1 MIALLLPLRE
11 RSLTEDDHLRLIINE
26 RTSQILIELAITR
39 LAAAVFRVIH
49 AIPTTTI
56 IRPLLLRITLTGL
69 LLPDPPYPL
78 HRQRFDLAIPPAAQ
92 VLPILTI
99 SGGQASCTLILNL
112 PPLVPVILVRLLVGI
127 VIAAAFLLL
136 LPITLLSA
144 VPLSLDNL
152 EILNQRQ
159 ITNRLAGAVLLIHID
174 IDNELILLFLLVVA
188 LAFPLLSI
196 AQVVSIIDLAHRYAI
211 DLLVRVAQVA
221 DLFVFDLLVY
231 YLLILSNLWI
241 Q

>member
-1 MIALLLPLRE
+1 M
-11 RSLTEDDHLRLIINE
+11 
-26 RTSQILIELAITR
+26 
-39 LAAAVFRVIH
+39 
-49 AIPTTTI
+49 
-56 IRPLLLRITLTGL
+56 
-69 LLPDPPYPL
+69 
-78 HRQRFDLAIPPAAQ
+78 
-92 VLPILTI
+92 
-99 SGGQASCTLILNL
+99 
-112 PPLVPVILVRLLVGI
+112 
-127 VIAAAFLLL
+127 
-136 LPITLLSA
+136 
-144 VPLSLDNL
+144 PLSLDNL
-152 EILNQRQ
+152 EILDQRQ
-159 ITNRLAGAVLLIHID
+159 ITNRLPGAVLLIHID